1 MKGNS
6 KGEYSE
12 FQSKLME
19 RFCGNAI
26 LSVAAVILLYLFLWK
41 QRGGDLV
48 ITLLVTFTRLEYEQA
63 FYVYHNYFRG
73 YKEIFFAAAILVIF
87 ISLLWCLFRWITRYF
102 KEVNQ
107 GIDAL
112 LAEDTAQ
119 IHLSAEMLPFEHKLN
134 AVKQTLVRQKQET
147 ALAEQRK
154 DELVMYLAHDI
165 RTPLTSVIGYL
176 SLLDEDPDMP
186 AAKRAKN
193 VQITLDKAYRLEEM
207 INEFFEI
214 TRYNSRQ
221 IRLAKE
227 SIDLYYLL
235 IQLSDELSPVF
246 ASHGNFVVL
255 NMDENLTVS
264 ADPDKL
270 VRVFSNILRNAAA
283 YSDPETEITISAEET
298 AEQISISFQNRGEDI
313 PKDKLS
319 SLFDKFYRLDKAR
332 ISDTGGTGL
341 GLAIAKEII
350 LLHGGSI
357 HAESGDHTVTVTV
370 CLPRIIIHIN

>member
-1 MKGNS
+1 
-6 KGEYSE
+6 
-12 FQSKLME
+12 ME

-48 ITLLVTFTRLEYEQA
+48 ITLLVTFTTLEYEQA

-73 YKEIFFAAAILVIF
+73 YKEIFFAAAILFIF
-87 ISLLWCLFRWITRYF
+87 ILLLWRLFRWITRYF

-119 IHLSAEMLPFEHKLN
+119 IHLSAEMLPFERKLN

-186 AAKRAKN
+186 ADKRAKN

-227 SIDLYYLL
+227 TIDLYYLL

-255 NMDENLTVS
+255 DMDEDLTVS

-357 HAESGDHTVTVTV
+357 HAESGDHAVTVTV
-370 CLPRIIIHIN
+370 CLPSTSLH

>member
-1 MKGNS
+1 MQANN

-19 RFCGNAI
+19 RFCGNAL

-41 QRGGDLV
+41 QRGGNLV
-48 ITLLVTFTRLEYEQA
+48 ITLLVTFTTLEYEQA
-63 FYVYHNYFRG
+63 FYIYHNYFRG
-73 YKEIFFAAAILVIF
+73 YKEIFFAAAIILIF
-87 ISLLWCLFRWITRYF
+87 VVLLWRLFRWITRYF

-119 IHLSAEMLPFEHKLN
+119 IHLSAEMLPFEKKLN
-134 AVKQTLVRQKQET
+134 AVKQTLTRQKQET

-176 SLLDEDPDMP
+176 NLLDEDPDMS
-186 AAKRAKN
+186 AAERAKN
-193 VQITLDKAYRLEEM
+193 VHITLDKAYRLEEM

-221 IRLAKE
+221 IQLAKE
-227 SIDLYYLL
+227 PVDLDYLL
-235 IQLSDELSPVF
+235 VQLSDELSPVF
-246 ASHGNFVVL
+246 APHGNSVVL
-255 NMDENLTVS
+255 NMDENLTVR

-270 VRVFSNILRNAAA
+270 VRVFGNILRNAAA
-283 YSDPETEITISAEET
+283 YSDPKTEITISAEET
-298 AEQISISFQNRGEDI
+298 AEQVRVSFQNQGDHI
-313 PKDKLS
+313 PAEKLS
-319 SLFDKFYRLDKAR
+319 LLFDKFYRLDKAR
-332 ISDTGGTGL
+332 VSDTGGTGL

-357 HAESGDHTVTVTV
+357 HAESGGHSVTITV
-370 CLPRIIIHIN
+370 CLPRTA